1 MKRTHVKIS
10 HTLRRAALAALV
22 PTLAACSGDE
32 AGGAPAGGG
41 PRMAGVTL
49 ATTDVAE
56 VKRTRVEA
64 GLPITGDLRPIESFD
79 VRAQIEGDIVRV
91 NAREGQTVRRGEVL
105 ATFEAAEQTS
115 NTRSA
120 EADVAAARSE
130 LSTAEWNLEQT
141 RDLFREGAVPERDVR
156 NAEQQVAAARARV
169 AAAQARLQSSAV
181 TLADTRV
188 LAPMAG
194 TVAMRQVSPGEHV
207 ARGATLFTLVR
218 TDILELA
225 AAVPARAANDIQPG
239 QTVRFTAGGRTI
251 DGLIARVSP
260 TISPSSR
267 SITVYVQVPNQNG
280 ALKGGTFASGR
291 VLTRTLESA
300 LVIPTKAL
308 RYGADGS
315 NTYVYEIEN
324 GTIARTPVT
333 VGMVDDALGTAE
345 IVSGLEEGDQV
356 IVGNVGLLGEG
367 MRAQIVG
374 AETGR

>member
-1 MKRTHVKIS
+1 
-10 HTLRRAALAALV
+10 
-22 PTLAACSGDE
+22 
-32 AGGAPAGGG
+32 
-41 PRMAGVTL
+41 MATVTL
-49 ATTDVAE
+49 ATTDVAV

-91 NAREGQTVRRGEVL
+91 NAREGQIVRRGEVL

-115 NTRSA
+115 NSRSA

-130 LSTAEWNLEQT
+130 LSTADWNLEQT

-251 DGLIARVSP
+251 DGRIARVSP

-300 LVIPTKAL
+300 LVIPTTAL

-324 GTIARTPVT
+324 GTIARKPVT
-333 VGMVDDALGTAE
+333 VGMVDEALGTAE

>member
-1 MKRTHVKIS
+1 MKRTHVILLPS
-10 HTLRRAALAALV
+10 LRRAAFAALAL
-22 PTLAACSGDE
+22 TLAACSDDE
-32 AGGAPAGGG
+32 ASGAPGSGA
-41 PRMAGVTL
+41 RMATVTL
-49 ATTDVAE
+49 ATTDVAV

-79 VRAQIEGDIVRV
+79 VRAQIEGDIIDV
-91 NAREGQTVRRGEVL
+91 NAREGQIVRRGEVL

-130 LSTAEWNLEQT
+130 QSTAQWNLEQT

-156 NAEQQVAAARARV
+156 NAEQQLAAANARV
-169 AAAQARLQSSAV
+169 AAAQARLQSSSV

-188 LAPMAG
+188 RAPMAG

-225 AAVPARAANDIQPG
+225 AAVPARAANDIEPG

-251 DGLIARVSP
+251 DGRIARVSP

-280 ALKGGTFASGR
+280 TLKGGTFASGR

-300 LVIPTKAL
+300 LVIPTTAL

-315 NTYVYEIEN
+315 TAFVYEIEN
-324 GTIARTPVT
+324 GVIARTPVT
-333 VGMVDDALGTAE
+333 LGMVDDALGSAE
-345 IVSGLEEGDQV
+345 VLSGLQEGDQV
-356 IVGNVGLLGEG
+356 VVGNVGLLGEG
-367 MRAQIVG
+367 MRAQVVG